1 MIQRKISFEKQWKE
15 KGRYLCLTNNMK
27 NIYVT
32 GFIGSDRY
40 SLGKKLAGEKGMKL
54 LVLDDFIE
62 QIDGRSVMRI
72 IMLMGEHEYR
82 NKEYE
87 ALEELSKRED
97 LVVVCGDGALFD
109 EMCRELMEQDEIII
123 ADADKTADEL
133 WLAAKDDRSIPYAFM
148 QLGSE
153 DEKKKLSLRCTG
165 KEKKYMINIFD
176 LPFYGQIV
184 YLRHK
189 NRNTQVPVF
198 HNLNKLD
205 RCNHTPLCSG

>member
-109 EMCRELMEQDEIII
+109 EMCRELMEQGEIII

-133 WLAAKDDRSIPYAFM
+133 WLAAKDDSSIPYAFM

-153 DEKKKLSLRCTG
+153 DEKKETFFKMYRQR
-165 KEKKYMINIFD
+165 KEIYDKYI
-176 LPFYGQIV
+176 
-184 YLRHK
+184 
-189 NRNTQVPVF
+189 
-198 HNLNKLD
+198 
-205 RCNHTPLCSG
+205 